1 MSFITANTS
10 KAPAFYALH
19 MRDGARISGNINDKC
34 QFLFRFFAHNPPGG
48 VFTCILFA
56 AGQNRVV
63 EVTPE
68 EMGTPIKELIPQ
80 LWKRAPE

>member
-19 MRDGARISGNINDKC
+19 MRDGARISGNINGKC

-48 VFTCILFA
+48 VFACMLCA
-56 AGQNRVV
+56 LGQNRMV

-68 EMGTPIKELIPQ
+68 EMGVPINELIPQ
-80 LWKRAPE
+80 LWARAPE

>member
-34 QFLFRFFAHNPPGG
+34 QFLFRFFPHNPPGG

-56 AGQNRVV
+56 AGTNRVV
-63 EVTPE
+63 EVTAE